1 MVGRDFRPAGE
12 KQPERRMSSAAA
24 AFEEVEAVRGLV
36 IRAEDFEALR
46 VGSIERARPRIA
58 RELGVNPSKL
68 ETLRRGRLKGVP
80 GWLRDRIARLVMNQI
95 QAEIARLTHE
105 EQLVRQIGGNA
116 RDGDLQEIEASLA
129 ALRALIRGRT

>member
-1 MVGRDFRPAGE
+1 MDGRDFRPAGE
-12 KQPERRMSSAAA
+12 NQPERRMSSAAA
-24 AFEEVEAVRGLV
+24 AFAEVEAVRGLV
-36 IRAEDFEALR
+36 IRAEDFEALH

-129 ALRALIRGRT
+129 ALRALRSERP